1 MTKYVKYI
9 DETMVVLPPRNKD
22 GIFNYNLDT
31 ELLIEDGY
39 KPLVEAEKPEGHDY
53 KLRYTEEEDC
63 IREAVILPTPEE
75 LEERERQR
83 ILRLKCTKRVFALIL
98 QNMGV
103 SYTQLKELIA
113 SNERAQLEWDLCV
126 ELERSNPLLDVM
138 AEQLGF
144 DSKKVDDIF
153 KLANGEDVEL
163 DEVQATTDSEDPE
176 EPVEE

>member
-9 DETMVVLPPRNKD
+9 DETMVVRPPKNKD
-22 GIFNYNLDT
+22 GVSNYNLDT

-39 KPLVEAEKPEGHDY
+39 KPLVEAERPEGHDY

-63 IREAVILPTPEE
+63 IREVVILPTPEE

-98 QNMGV
+98 QNIGV
-103 SYTQLKELIA
+103 SYNQLKELIA

-126 ELERSNPLLDVM
+126 ELERSNPLLNVM

-153 KLANGEDVEL
+153 KIANGEHVEI
-163 DEVQATTDSEDPE
+163 EEIQTTTESE
-176 EPVEE
+176 EPVESTEE